1 MLVSTR
7 RNDSFLKWGRQF
19 PQAGTTVSSSGNGSN
34 HKQDTKKHIFFTK
47 TGFLSS
53 VFATFARS
61 FGFTSPDSV
70 GEE

>member
-7 RNDSFLKWGRQF
+7 RNDSFPKWGRQF
-19 PQAGTTVSSSGNGSN
+19 PKVGTTVSLSGNGSN